1 MKTPLVLKCGGE
13 LLETAGQR
21 GRMAARIAALAAERP
36 LVVVHGGGRAID
48 AELARHD
55 IAPRKIDGLRITDEA
70 TRDVVVSVL
79 AGSAN
84 TALVAALV
92 GLGVPAVG
100 LTGVDAGFA
109 PATRASAYRA
119 STGEDVDLGF
129 VGDPVDAHPALI
141 ELLIERGYV
150 PVVASLG
157 VEGGTVL
164 NVNADVMAGRIAA
177 ALTNADLV
185 IAGAT
190 AGVLDGDR
198 QVIVS
203 LDADGIDRMIASG
216 TATAGMIAKLEACR
230 AALLQGV
237 RSVRIVDGADLVAGQ
252 SIGAARGTTVGLT
265 EVTAGIERLRPARS
279 LQPSAGVVGPQRNKE
294 KIASPAVALAEAR
307 PREH

>member
-1 MKTPLVLKCGGE
+1 VKTPLVLKIGGE
-13 LLETAGQR
+13 LLETADQR
-21 GRMAARIAALAAERP
+21 ARMAARIASLASERP

-55 IAPRKIDGLRITDEA
+55 IAPRKIDGLRITDEP

-100 LTGVDAGFA
+100 LTGVDAAFA
-109 PATRASAYRA
+109 PATRASGYRA
-119 STGEDVDLGF
+119 STGVDVDLGF
-129 VGDPVDAHPALI
+129 VGDPVDADPALI
-141 ELLIERGYV
+141 ELLIERRYV
-150 PVVASLG
+150 PVIASLG

-177 ALTNADLV
+177 ALTGAALV

-190 AGVLDGDR
+190 AGVLDVDGH
-198 QVIVS
+198 VIET
-203 LDADGIDRMIASG
+203 LDSDGIDGMIASR
-216 TATAGMIAKLEACR
+216 TATAGMIAKLDACR

-237 RSVRIVDGADLVAGQ
+237 RSVRIVDGADLMAGRTTD
-252 SIGAARGTTVGLT
+252 AARGTTV
-265 EVTAGIERLRPARS
+265 
-279 LQPSAGVVGPQRNKE
+279 
-294 KIASPAVALAEAR
+294 ALAEVGAGFSPPDR
-307 PREH
+307 HTR

>member
-1 MKTPLVLKCGGE
+1 VKAPLVLKIGGE
-13 LLETAGQR
+13 LLETADQR
-21 GRMAARIAALAAERP
+21 ARMAARIASLASERP

-48 AELARHD
+48 AELARHA
-55 IAPRKIDGLRITDEA
+55 IAPRKIDGLRITDEP

-109 PATRASAYRA
+109 PATRASGYRA
-119 STGEDVDLGF
+119 STGGDVDLGF
-129 VGDPVDAHPALI
+129 VGDPVDADPALI
-141 ELLIERGYV
+141 ELLIERRYV
-150 PVVASLG
+150 PVIASLG

-177 ALTNADLV
+177 ALTGAELV

-190 AGVLDGDR
+190 AGVLDDDGH
-198 QVIVS
+198 VIET
-203 LDADGIDRMIASG
+203 LDSDGIDGMIASG

-230 AALLQGV
+230 AALMRGV
-237 RSVRIVDGADLVAGQ
+237 RTVRIVDGGSLVAGQ
-252 SIGAARGTTVGLT
+252 SIDTSRGTTVALT
-265 EVTAGIERLRPARS
+265 EVGAGKKT
-279 LQPSAGVVGPQRNKE
+279 QR
-294 KIASPAVALAEAR
+294 
-307 PREH
+307 

>member
-1 MKTPLVLKCGGE
+1 VKAPLVLKIGGE
-13 LLETAGQR
+13 LLETADQR
-21 GRMAARIAALAAERP
+21 ARMAARIASLASERP

-48 AELARHD
+48 AELARHA
-55 IAPRKIDGLRITDEA
+55 IAPRKIDGLRITDEP

-109 PATRASAYRA
+109 PATRASGYRA
-119 STGEDVDLGF
+119 STGGDVDLGF
-129 VGDPVDAHPALI
+129 VGDPVDADPALI
-141 ELLIERGYV
+141 ELLIERRYV
-150 PVVASLG
+150 PVIASLG

-177 ALTNADLV
+177 ALTGAELV

-190 AGVLDGDR
+190 AGVLDDDGH
-198 QVIVS
+198 VIET
-203 LDADGIDRMIASG
+203 LDSDGIDGMIASG

-230 AALLQGV
+230 AALMRGV
-237 RSVRIVDGADLVAGQ
+237 RTVRIVDGGSLVAGQ
-252 SIGAARGTTVGLT
+252 SIDTARGTTVALT
-265 EVTAGIERLRPARS
+265 EVGAGKKT
-279 LQPSAGVVGPQRNKE
+279 QR
-294 KIASPAVALAEAR
+294 
-307 PREH
+307 

>member
-21 GRMAARIAALAAERP
+21 ARMAARIAALAAERP

-92 GLGVPAVG
+92 GLDVPAVG
-100 LTGVDAGFA
+100 LTGVDASFA
-109 PATRASAYRA
+109 PATRASGYRA
-119 STGEDVDLGF
+119 STGVDVDLGF
-129 VGDPVDAHPALI
+129 VGDPVDADPALI
-141 ELLIERGYV
+141 ELLIGRGYV

-190 AGVLDGDR
+190 PGVLDGDS
-198 QVIVS
+198 QMIAS

-237 RSVRIVDGADLVAGQ
+237 RSVRIVDASDLIEGQ
-252 SIGAARGTTVGLT
+252 PIDAVRGTKVTLT
-265 EVTAGIERLRPARS
+265 EAIAGP
-279 LQPSAGVVGPQRNKE
+279 
-294 KIASPAVALAEAR
+294 AEAGPYVR
-307 PREH
+307 RGEL

>member
-1 MKTPLVLKCGGE
+1 VKTPLVLKIGGE
-13 LLETAGQR
+13 LLETAEQR
-21 GRMAARIAALAAERP
+21 ARMAARLAALASERS
-36 LVVVHGGGRAID
+36 LAVVHGGGRAID

-55 IAPRKIDGLRITDEA
+55 IAPRKIDGLRITDEP

-84 TALVAALV
+84 TSFVAALV

-109 PATRASAYRA
+109 PAARASGYRA
-119 STGEDVDLGF
+119 TTGATVDLGF
-129 VGDPVDAHPALI
+129 VGDPVDADPALL

-150 PVVASLG
+150 PVIASLG

-177 ALTNADLV
+177 ALTGAELV

-190 AGVLDGDR
+190 AGVLDGDGR
-198 QVIVS
+198 VIET
-203 LDADGIDRMIASG
+203 LDSDGIDGLIASG
-216 TATAGMIAKLEACR
+216 TATAGMIAKLDACR

-237 RSVRIVDGADLVAGQ
+237 QSVRIVDGADLVAGR
-252 SIGAARGTTVGLT
+252 SIDTARGTTVAVT
-265 EVTAGIERLRPARS
+265 EVGAGF
-279 LQPSAGVVGPQRNKE
+279 
-294 KIASPAVALAEAR
+294 SPR
-307 PREH
+307 DRHTR